1 MDFIRIFLDMGN
13 ALRLKLGS
21 NKKYKVEEMAEA
33 ISSIKHYNINGK
45 TIILETDD
53 DSVTENDFVS
63 LIAEEKKVT
72 KFKSRLGLF
81 GIAKK
86 RFPNSKL
93 IEVIIPFNM
102 EVSNER

>member
-33 ISSIKHYNINGK
+33 ISSIQHYNINGN

-63 LIAEEKKVT
+63 LIEENKVI

-81 GIAKK
+81 GVVKK

-102 EVSNER
+102 EVPNER

>member
-13 ALRLKLGS
+13 ALRLKIGS

-33 ISSIKHYNINGK
+33 IFSIKHYNINGK

-63 LIAEEKKVT
+63 LIEENKII

-81 GIAKK
+81 GIVKK

>member
-63 LIAEEKKVT
+63 LIEENKVI

-81 GIAKK
+81 GVVKK

>member
-33 ISSIKHYNINGK
+33 ISSIQHYNINGK

-53 DSVTENDFVS
+53 DSVNENDFVS
-63 LIAEEKKVT
+63 LTGEKKVI

-86 RFPNSKL
+86 KFPNNKL
-93 IEVIIPFNM
+93 VEVIIPFNM
-102 EVSNER
+102 EVPDER

>member
-13 ALRLKLGS
+13 ALRLKIGS

-63 LIAEEKKVT
+63 LIEENKII

-81 GIAKK
+81 GIVKK

>member
-33 ISSIKHYNINGK
+33 ISSIQHYNMNGK

-63 LIAEEKKVT
+63 LTGEKKVI
-72 KFKSRLGLF
+72 KFKSQLGLF

-93 IEVIIPFNM
+93 VEIIIPFNM
-102 EVSNER
+102 EVPDER

>member
-13 ALRLKLGS
+13 ALRLKIGS

-33 ISSIKHYNINGK
+33 ISSIQHYNINGN

-53 DSVTENDFVS
+53 DSVIENNFVS
-63 LIAEEKKVT
+63 LTREKKVI
-72 KFKSRLGLF
+72 KFKSQLGLF
-81 GIAKK
+81 GIVKE

-93 IEVIIPFNM
+93 VEIIIPFNM
-102 EVSNER
+102 EVPDER

>member
-1 MDFIRIFLDMGN
+1 MDLIRIFLDMGN
-13 ALRLKLGS
+13 ALRLKIGS

-63 LIAEEKKVT
+63 LIEENKII

-81 GIAKK
+81 GIVKK

>member
-21 NKKYKVEEMAEA
+21 NKKYKVEEMTEA
-33 ISSIKHYNINGK
+33 ISSIQHYNINGK

-63 LIAEEKKVT
+63 LIEENKII

-81 GIAKK
+81 GIVKK

>member
-13 ALRLKLGS
+13 ALRLKIGS

-33 ISSIKHYNINGK
+33 ISSIQHYNINGN

-63 LIAEEKKVT
+63 LIEENKVT

-81 GIAKK
+81 GVVKK

>member
-33 ISSIKHYNINGK
+33 ISSIQHYNINGN

-63 LIAEEKKVT
+63 LIEENKVI

-81 GIAKK
+81 GVVKK

-93 IEVIIPFNM
+93 IEVIIPFNV

>member
-13 ALRLKLGS
+13 ALRLELGS

-33 ISSIKHYNINGK
+33 ISSIQHYNINGN

-63 LIAEEKKVT
+63 LIEENKVI
-72 KFKSRLGLF
+72 KFKSQLGLF
-81 GIAKK
+81 GVVKK

>member
-13 ALRLKLGS
+13 ALRLKIGS

-33 ISSIKHYNINGK
+33 ISSIQHYNINGK

-63 LIAEEKKVT
+63 LIEENKII

-81 GIAKK
+81 GIVKK

>member
-13 ALRLKLGS
+13 ALRLKIGS

-33 ISSIKHYNINGK
+33 ISSIQHYNINGN

-63 LIAEEKKVT
+63 LIEENKVI

-81 GIAKK
+81 GVVKK

-93 IEVIIPFNM
+93 IEVIIPFNV

>member
-1 MDFIRIFLDMGN
+1 MDFIRIFLDIGN
-13 ALRLKLGS
+13 ALRLKIGS

-33 ISSIKHYNINGK
+33 ISSIQHYNINGN

-63 LIAEEKKVT
+63 LIEENKVI

-81 GIAKK
+81 GVVKK

>member
-63 LIAEEKKVT
+63 LIEENKII

-81 GIAKK
+81 GIVKK